1 MKFTELSPCS
11 WGPPALTKGVW
22 AGVTRPPAFPWPLR
36 SVWFCSSVLSCT
48 GSWSPGG
55 RWGAG
60 AGKQDPLPHSLTL
73 FTSRKNVRA
82 FFPFPGYE
90 SQLNNA
96 PGSRHCLPGLHSP
109 PTPPRP
115 RTLASSPD
123 DVNLVSPSA
132 HPPHPLEPTAGGSGG
147 GGARVAMAT
156 AHNRKQGPSGGLSW
170 GRNTGSRAEHR
181 AALSVAV
188 KSKTGQKD
196 LMRTISPKKK
206 EKKKRAEKTNK
217 AKQPEGR
224 RLAELQGPRVS
235 PPDTMSV
242 K

>member
-60 AGKQDPLPHSLTL
+60 SGKQDPLPHSLTL
-73 FTSRKNVRA
+73 FTSQKNVRA

-96 PGSRHCLPGLHSP
+96 ARLPPLPARP
-109 PTPPRP
+109 PFTAHPPRP

-123 DVNLVSPSA
+123 DVNPVSPSA
-132 HPPHPLEPTAGGSGG
+132 HPPHPLEPTAGGGG
-147 GGARVAMAT
+147 GGAASSR
-156 AHNRKQGPSGGLSW
+156 HGNRSQQEARPQWRPEL
-170 GRNTGSRAEHR
+170 
-181 AALSVAV
+181 
-188 KSKTGQKD
+188 GQKH
-196 LMRTISPKKK
+196 R
-206 EKKKRAEKTNK
+206 KR
-217 AKQPEGR
+217 R
-224 RLAELQGPRVS
+224 
-235 PPDTMSV
+235 
-242 K
+242 

>member
-1 MKFTELSPCS
+1 
-11 WGPPALTKGVW
+11 
-22 AGVTRPPAFPWPLR
+22 
-36 SVWFCSSVLSCT
+36 
-48 GSWSPGG
+48 
-55 RWGAG
+55 
-60 AGKQDPLPHSLTL
+60 
-73 FTSRKNVRA
+73 
-82 FFPFPGYE
+82 
-90 SQLNNA
+90 
-96 PGSRHCLPGLHSP
+96 
-109 PTPPRP
+109 
-115 RTLASSPD
+115 
-123 DVNLVSPSA
+123 
-132 HPPHPLEPTAGGSGG
+132 
-147 GGARVAMAT
+147 MAT

>member
-60 AGKQDPLPHSLTL
+60 AGKQDPLAHSLTL
-73 FTSRKNVRA
+73 FTSQKNVRA

-109 PTPPRP
+109 PPP
-115 RTLASSPD
+115 PD
-123 DVNLVSPSA
+123 PGPL
-132 HPPHPLEPTAGGSGG
+132 PPHPMMSTLSPPLPTPLTLWSPLRGGAGG
-147 GGARVAMAT
+147 GGSSRHGNRSQQEARPQW
-156 AHNRKQGPSGGLSW
+156 R
-170 GRNTGSRAEHR
+170 
-181 AALSVAV
+181 
-188 KSKTGQKD
+188 
-196 LMRTISPKKK
+196 
-206 EKKKRAEKTNK
+206 
-217 AKQPEGR
+217 PELG
-224 RLAELQGPRVS
+224 
-235 PPDTMSV
+235 
-242 K
+242 